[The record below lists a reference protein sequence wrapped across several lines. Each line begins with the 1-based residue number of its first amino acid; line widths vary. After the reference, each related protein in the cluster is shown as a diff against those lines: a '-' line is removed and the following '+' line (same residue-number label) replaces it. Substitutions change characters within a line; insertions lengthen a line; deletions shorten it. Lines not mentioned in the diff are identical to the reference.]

1 MYGVVLSLWPGD
13 VREPLSRQAGPL
25 QGVGHDKVVQEWS
38 VLLPYLV
45 LLVDYS
51 LLHCLVISCP
61 GENSEYVFTSGNRSQ
76 VKYLNCLIKAMNII
90 LRMNIYQIDYW
101 GQAAQ
106 ISPKL

>member
-61 GENSEYVFTSGNRSQ
+61 GGNNEYV
-76 VKYLNCLIKAMNII
+76 
-90 LRMNIYQIDYW
+90 
-101 GQAAQ
+101 
-106 ISPKL
+106 